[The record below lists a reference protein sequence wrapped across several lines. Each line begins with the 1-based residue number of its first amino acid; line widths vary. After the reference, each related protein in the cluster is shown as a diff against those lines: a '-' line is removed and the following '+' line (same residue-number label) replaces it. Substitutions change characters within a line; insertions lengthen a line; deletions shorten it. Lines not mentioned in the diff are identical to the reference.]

1 MNYLLISTPLTA
13 KTALKAL
20 SVRQAPY
27 PNRTTVASPTTDV
40 HLRVP
45 YSTLVTT
52 HSYHYD
58 LSSDSAVQSMHD
70 PFTAQLF
77 RPTLLD
83 IRHFRSVRCHPRIY
97 GHCCASVGALSE
109 QRVSLL
115 SARVGYNRRL
125 IRDCRRLPQRSA
137 ALASEVLYF
146 VRTDG
151 GMSIEN
157 HRHRDR
163 LDDSSLE
170 YDLTNGMIKVNK
182 ILKLSVSKLK
192 IVKSD
197 NKRSEGSLHK
207 KCRIHLK

>member
-1 MNYLLISTPLTA
+1 MSLFFKLTNGRQAKGFISCCYVCSFYEVKVNYLLISTPLTA
-13 KTALKAL
+13 KTALNAL
-20 SVRQAPY
+20 SVRQTPY
-27 PNRTTVASPTTDV
+27 PNRTTVANRTTNV

-52 HSYHYD
+52 HCYHYD

-115 SARVGYNRRL
+115 SLVSRW
-125 IRDCRRLPQRSA
+125 IP
-137 ALASEVLYF
+137 LASGITV
-146 VRTDG
+146 D
-151 GMSIEN
+151 
-157 HRHRDR
+157 
-163 LDDSSLE
+163 
-170 YDLTNGMIKVNK
+170 
-182 ILKLSVSKLK
+182 
-192 IVKSD
+192 
-197 NKRSEGSLHK
+197 
-207 KCRIHLK
+207 